1 MAVFEYKA
9 LDAKGRQRK
18 GIKEADTARQAR
30 QMLRDEGLM
39 PTQVNET
46 AATASK
52 ADNPHSNETNISR
65 FTLRKRT
72 RVSVND
78 LSLLTR
84 QLATL
89 VQSGLPLEEALHAV
103 AQQCEKAQLT
113 SMIMAIRG
121 KVLEGFNLAD
131 SLRLYPSVFDNLYCA
146 TVAAGEKSG
155 HLDTVLNRLA
165 DYVEQRQQTKSKIIQ
180 ALLYPMVLMVIAFGV
195 IAVLLTSVVPK
206 VVDQFQHMGQTL
218 PFATRALIA
227 CSDFLLAY
235 GLHSLLVV
243 ALLILLFKAFVKKPA
258 NKHRYHKVQLRFP
271 VVGKVMLGL
280 NTARYARTLSIL
292 TASAV
297 PLLEAMRI
305 AGDVLLNIEMKTKLE
320 AATARVREGTSL
332 RVALTATSLFP
343 PIMLH
348 MIASGEKSG
357 ELEQMLGR
365 AADNQDREFDNMM
378 TVALGLLGPLVLV
391 SMAVVVLFIVVAIL
405 QPILE
410 LNNLVGI

>member
-1 MAVFEYKA
+1 LAVFEYKA

-18 GIKEADTARQAR
+18 GVKEADTARQAR
-30 QMLRDEGLM
+30 QLLRDEGLM
-39 PTQVNET
+39 PTQVTET
-46 AATASK
+46 AATRKSDNNRLAASRGRGL
-52 ADNPHSNETNISR
+52 S
-65 FTLRKRT
+65 LRRQPS
-72 RVSVND
+72 VSVTD

-89 VQSGLPLEEALHAV
+89 VQSGLPVEEALHAV
-103 AQQCEKAQLT
+103 AQQSDKSHLT
-113 SMIMAIRG
+113 SMMMAVRG

-131 SLRLYPSVFDNLYCA
+131 SLRLYPSVFDDLYCA

-165 DYVEQRQQTKSKIIQ
+165 DYVEGRQQTKSKMLQ
-180 ALLYPMVLMVIAFGV
+180 ALLYPVVLMVIAFGV
-195 IAVLLTSVVPK
+195 ITVLLTSVVPK
-206 VVDQFQHMGQTL
+206 VVEQFQHMGQTL
-218 PFATRALIA
+218 PLATRALIA
-227 CSDFLLAY
+227 SSDFLLAY
-235 GLHSLLVV
+235 GLYLLLAVVLLALSLNQMLQ
-243 ALLILLFKAFVKKPA
+243 KPA
-258 NKHRYHKVQLRFP
+258 NRHRYHKLQLKLPMF
-271 VVGKVMLGL
+271 GKVMLGL

-305 AGDVLLNIEMKTKLE
+305 SGEVLLNLEMKAKLE
-320 AATARVREGTSL
+320 EATARVREGTSL
-332 RVALTATSLFP
+332 RAALTATSLFP

-391 SMAVVVLFIVVAIL
+391 LMAVVVLFIVVAIL